1 MRKQRLENLEH
12 HDDILTDE
20 LIPIK
25 LPFQTSIGGVALIG
39 RADDAPRLNKGLSP
53 PKFGDD
59 IHDIMTLMRELSRIG
74 WINFRQRGMSGG
86 FHREKVLFCSRRLI
100 QGRLGKRQYRDI
112 SFTNDLFSFYTYVC
126 GFRSLLV
133 P

>member
-25 LPFQTSIGGVALIG
+25 LPFQTSIGGVAVIG
-39 RADDAPRLNKGLSP
+39 RTDDAPRLNKGLSP

-59 IHDIMTLMRELSRIG
+59 IHDIMTLMRELSRMGTHKRTYRI
-74 WINFRQRGMSGG
+74 RS
-86 FHREKVLFCSRRLI
+86 KVCSELAPHI
-100 QGRLGKRQYRDI
+100 I
-112 SFTNDLFSFYTYVC
+112 VSTAYTSTI
-126 GFRSLLV
+126 FKKNKN
-133 P
+133 